1 MGKGK
6 NKSFISIATLI
17 VATILLLIATYF
29 LNFVLSELKIAQSH
43 TFASQTYYLAEAGI
57 NEAIW
62 KLKYDDKD
70 VNEDGD
76 KAWAEEFVEEPG
88 CEDFSDTV
96 QRNTNNLIP
105 NSSYT
110 ITIQNTSCARG
121 EIIVSAYVNLPN
133 GARTRRIVKTKVFK
147 ALNPAPTRNSAV
159 FTGGE
164 TDSINFLAGYMN
176 VYNGNIFSNYNI
188 NLDLV
193 STLRAYDNP
202 NTEDIEEGKVVAVNN
217 INKSLLSTIVSTG
230 RCAKNVCSPSQ
241 ACIDA
246 GFNCPPS
253 SISMPMIDFDSQDEN
268 SYKSRA
274 IAAGTLYT
282 AQQFEDLLWNNQNL
296 VLNNAVTYV
305 TGPINLR
312 GHQRLTVNGVLVAD
326 GTISI
331 GEDYCWF
338 KSLINFRC
346 GNSKIVINHPQG
358 VPSGLLTKS
367 KIQVGLYADRID
379 INGLL
384 YAGDEFSLV
393 SLPDSFNIVGGM
405 IARKMSLVS
414 IWQALNITLDDDKI
428 RETIGYPRYSPIIQV
443 EHWEELY

>member
-76 KAWAEEFVEEPG
+76 KDWAEEFVEEPG

-121 EIIVSAYVNLPN
+121 EIIVSAYVNLPK
-133 GARTRRIVKTKVFK
+133 GARTRRIIKTKVFK

-188 NLDLV
+188 NLDLI

-312 GHQRLTVNGVLVAD
+312 GNQRLTVNGVLVAD

-346 GNSKIVINHPQG
+346 GNSKVVVNHPQG

-379 INGLL
+379 ISGLL

>member
-121 EIIVSAYVNLPN
+121 EIIVSAYINLPN